1 MCQTKRKSI
10 LVFLFGVLNVA
21 FLFAAGNN
29 TSRNAEFPGG
39 NSALATFLLNN
50 VKYPEEAMKNNEI
63 GKVFVTFSVDKDGSI
78 LDTKVT
84 QGVSPSLDAEA
95 VRVVNSM
102 PKWTPAMKEGKET
115 KTMMTLPIVFHLPNQ
130 VLDK

>member
-1 MCQTKRKSI
+1 MCQMNRKSI
-10 LVFLFGVLNVA
+10 LVFLFLMLNV
-21 FLFAAGNN
+21 FFSLAAGN

-39 NSALATFLLNN
+39 NEALATFLHNN
-50 VKYPEEAMKNNEI
+50 VQYPEEAMKKNEI

-84 QGVSPSLDAEA
+84 QGVSPLLDAEA
-95 VRVVNSM
+95 VRVIKSM
-102 PKWTPAMKEGKET
+102 PKWIPAMKEGKEI
-115 KTMMTLPIVFHLPNQ
+115 KTMMTLPIVFHLPSQ